1 MPVNVVGIP
10 IGSNIDCFFR
20 LLVLLVSVLN
30 PTSSFKEKFVLFFL
44 LLEIL
49 DVVDVHS
56 IFIWMSFVII
66 SNLSSVESLA
76 LVQCGV
82 NKADSGEEK

>member
-1 MPVNVVGIP
+1 MPVDVVGIP
-10 IGSNIDCFFR
+10 ICSDIDCFFR

-66 SNLSSVESLA
+66 SNLSSVEGLA
-76 LVQCGV
+76 LGLGRV
-82 NKADSGEEK
+82 NKVDRGEEK